1 MIAFWLMPYLVAF
14 EPGINLP
21 SKNWSSYDVMTIELL
36 LESLPMGYY
45 GWVVKQN
52 HLRYNINNWF
62 QFRLLQASYYPLRF
76 ISSIG

>member
-45 GWVVKQN
+45 LWLGYKSKQFVV
-52 HLRYNINNWF
+52 
-62 QFRLLQASYYPLRF
+62 
-76 ISSIG
+76 